1 MTGTASVGVP
11 CPVRSYGGDN
21 EASGAKAA
29 EADGVR
35 VSAGTAAEEPS
46 EVPLIETSEVP
57 LIGGVPDS
65 RLAFFRLRFA
75 GECGREEVSR

>member
-1 MTGTASVGVP
+1 MNVTGAAPVGVP
-11 CPVRSYGGDN
+11 CPVCSDGGDY

-46 EVPLIETSEVP
+46 EVPT
-57 LIGGVPDS
+57 IGGVADS
-65 RLAFFRLRFA
+65 RLAFFRRRFA

>member
-1 MTGTASVGVP
+1 MTGTAPVGVP
-11 CPVRSYGGDN
+11 CPVCSDGGDY
-21 EASGAKAA
+21 EASGAKAT

-35 VSAGTAAEEPS
+35 MSAGTAAEEPG

-57 LIGGVPDS
+57 TIGGVADS
-65 RLAFFRLRFA
+65 RLAFFRRRFA